1 MCTVTGVGF
10 TLLEEFAV
18 TSVNEGLT
26 GLRVLVTGGSRGIGE
41 ATVRRFAAAG
51 ATVLTAS
58 RTAPA
63 EDLPATFIPADLRS
77 EEGAAELGRRAV
89 DSVGGIDVLVNNAG
103 AATGPMLTL
112 ERSDASWLADLEMNL
127 LSAVRL
133 DRALVPQMVERGS
146 GVVVH
151 VSSIASHLPQPAEAS
166 YAASKAALNAYS
178 RELATAVGEHGVR
191 VVCVVPGF
199 VVTEGAVGHL
209 QQMADSQG
217 VGIDD
222 VKQQIV
228 DHLKV
233 PMGHPGE
240 PEDVA
245 EMIAFLASGRAKW
258 LTGAQFRVDGGIIP
272 VV

>member
-1 MCTVTGVGF
+1 MTI
-10 TLLEEFAV
+10 ED
-18 TSVNEGLT
+18 EGLD
-26 GLRVLVTGGSRGIGE
+26 GLRVLVTGGSRGLGE
-41 ATVRRFAAAG
+41 ATARRFAAAG

-58 RTAPA
+58 RTAPP
-63 EDLPATFIPADLRS
+63 EDLPATFVPADLRS
-77 EEGAAELGRRAV
+77 ARGAAELGRRV
-89 DSVGGIDVLVNNAG
+89 LDSVGGIDVLVNNAG
-103 AATGPMLTL
+103 AATAPTPTL
-112 ERSDASWLADLEMNL
+112 QRSDASWLADLEMNL

-133 DRALVPQMVERGS
+133 DRVLVPGMVERGS

-151 VSSIASHLPQPAEAS
+151 VSSIASRLPQPAEAS
-166 YAASKAALNAYS
+166 YAAAKAALNTYS

-191 VVCVVPGF
+191 VVCVLPGF

-209 QQMADSQG
+209 QQMADGQG
-217 VGIDD
+217 VGLDEI
-222 VKQQIV
+222 KRQIV

-233 PMGHPGE
+233 PMGRPGE

-272 VV
+272 AV